1 MRPMRLALAQIN
13 LTVGDLEGNTSLVL
27 EYMERAR
34 QCGADVV
41 AFPEMCL
48 TGYPPEDLLLKPH
61 FIARNRNEME
71 RVVAHSQGLTA
82 IVGFVESDGGDTYNA
97 AAVAHHGKLA
107 GVHRK
112 AYLPNYGVFD
122 EERYFKAGTESPVFL
137 VNGIGIG
144 INICED
150 IWYPVGPGLAQSM
163 GGAELIIVINASPFN
178 AGKLRFRERLVC
190 TRAADY
196 EAFVAYLNTVGGQ
209 DELVFDGGSLLS
221 DPSGNLIARA
231 GQFQEELL
239 VVDIDADEVFRVSLH
254 DPRSRRERS
263 RGTALPEVTRVNLD
277 GAPFTQPKPPLTPGI
292 APPLEPTAE
301 VYHALVMGT
310 RDYVHKNGFQK
321 VVIGLSGGIDSS
333 LVAAIAVDALGRE
346 SVMGVT
352 MPSRYTSE
360 ASRRDAQLLAQNLGI
375 EVIQVSIE
383 EPFSGFL
390 RALEGPFSST
400 QPGVAEE
407 NLQARSRANIL
418 LSLSNKFGWLV
429 LTTGNKSELATGYA
443 TLAGDLSGGFAVIR
457 DVPKTLAFELTRYRN
472 QAAGQDIIPESV
484 LTKPPSAELRPDQK
498 DSDSLPPYEVLDP
511 ILKAYVEEDKSLAEI
526 VTLGYDEA
534 TVSQV
539 MRMVDRN
546 EYKRRQGP
554 VGIKITP
561 RAFGRDRRMPIV
573 NRYRGC

>member
-1 MRPMRLALAQIN
+1 MRLALAQIN
-13 LTVGDLEGNTSLVL
+13 PTVGDLNGNTSLVL

-48 TGYPPEDLLLKPH
+48 TGYPPEDLLFKPR
-61 FIARNRNEME
+61 FIARNRDAME
-71 RVVAHSQGLTA
+71 RVVAQSQDLTI
-82 IVGFVESDGGDTYNA
+82 IVGFVDSDSDHTYNA
-97 AAVAHHGKLA
+97 AAIAHHGKLA
-107 GVHRK
+107 GIYRK

-122 EERYFKAGTESPVFL
+122 EERYFNTGTENPVFFL
-137 VNGIGIG
+137 NGIGIG

-163 GGAELIIVINASPFN
+163 GGAEIIIVINASPFN
-178 AGKLRFRERLVC
+178 AGKLRFREQLVC

-221 DPSGNLIARA
+221 DPAGNLIARA

-239 VVDIDADEVFRVSLH
+239 MVDIDADDVFQVSLH
-254 DPRSRRERS
+254 DSSSRQERS
-263 RGTALPEVTRVNLD
+263 RGASLPEVTRVHL
-277 GAPFTQPKPPLTPGI
+277 GGEPFTQPKPPLIPEM
-292 APPLEPTAE
+292 APPLAHTAE
-301 VYHALVMGT
+301 VYRALIMGT
-310 RDYVHKNGFQK
+310 GDYVRKNGFHK

-333 LVAAIAVDALGRE
+333 LVATIATDALGRD
-346 SVMGVT
+346 SVIGVT

-360 ASRRDAQLLAQNLGI
+360 ASQSDAQALAQNLGI
-375 EVIQVSIE
+375 EVIQVPIE

-390 RALEGPFSST
+390 SALEGPFSGT

-407 NLQARSRANIL
+407 NLQSRSRANIL

-457 DVPKTLAFELTRYRN
+457 DVPKTLAFELARYRN
-472 QAAGQDIIPESV
+472 QSAGEDIIPESV

-526 VTLGYDEA
+526 VAMGYDEA
-534 TVSQV
+534 TVNQV

-573 NRYRGC
+573 NLYRDS